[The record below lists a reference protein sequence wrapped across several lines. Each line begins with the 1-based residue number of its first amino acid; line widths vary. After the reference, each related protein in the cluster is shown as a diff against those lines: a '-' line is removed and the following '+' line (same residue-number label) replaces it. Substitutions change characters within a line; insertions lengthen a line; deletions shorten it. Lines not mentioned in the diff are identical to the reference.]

1 MSRVLVVDDDSG
13 NRLILRSRLGD
24 RGHEVALAE
33 SGARGLVL
41 AHEQRF
47 DAFVVA
53 VRLAAGIDGFEV
65 CRRLR
70 AMPEAN
76 GVPVLLFADSLSGE
90 AQLRGHEA
98 GAEAVLVGAEVPTL
112 EPVLEA
118 LLRQA
123 RARRE
128 LEAQLRAVQE
138 QARRPAAREPNGHA
152 PARETDHGA
161 ARGAGASRPD
171 GILVV
176 DPEGTVRH
184 ADRGAAE
191 LLGSRIEGSHLGHLA
206 PAAGLEAFVR
216 DAHIEPRE
224 GFRFDLVPRR
234 GRAPRSL
241 SATVVPMVVHPGD
254 RDPSLKVLMLFD
266 AAKRRLAHET
276 ARAAEPRLLRQE
288 LGALIEAARE
298 TFRAQSLIG
307 ESEPMRRLR
316 ARVVAACQRSEPVL
330 VTGERGTG
338 KERVARTLHYGGS
351 STGAFV
357 PLRCSALSPESLE
370 LELFGVA
377 KGVDG
382 AASDRPGLFHLAQ
395 DGTLFLEEVG
405 DLPLEIQRRVLAF
418 LDSGVIQRHG
428 AVQGRRPERLDVRV
442 VASSVRPLTGAVEE
456 GRFLA
461 ELRAKLEAIV
471 IELPALSA
479 RLEDVPALARHA
491 VECYGALRQV
501 REVGED
507 VIEVLRRHRW
517 TGNVSELFDCLEQ
530 ACARAKDGRLEVA
543 DLPRAFH
550 ELGEGLPERSLTPQ
564 RRPSGPVEG
573 THVVAES
580 SEVELK
586 PREAR
591 PWDITDDD
599 PISLDVYEK
608 KVLLRALNETGQNRV
623 EAARLL
629 GVGKSTL
636 YRKLKRFGIE

>member
-13 NRLILRSRLGD
+13 NRLILRSRLTD

-47 DAFVVA
+47 DAFVVS
-53 VRLAAGIDGFEV
+53 VRLSAGIDGLEV

-70 AMPEAN
+70 SMPETN
-76 GVPVLLFADSLSGE
+76 GVPVILFADSLSGE
-90 AQLRGHEA
+90 SQLRGHEA
-98 GAEAVLVGAEVPTL
+98 GAEAVLLGGELPTL
-112 EPVLEA
+112 EPVLDH

-123 RARRE
+123 RVRRE
-128 LEAQLRAVQE
+128 LEAQLRALQE
-138 QARRPAAREPNGHA
+138 QARRAGPREHE
-152 PARETDHGA
+152 PAREVDGHGA
-161 ARGAGASRPD
+161 PRDGAALRPD
-171 GILVV
+171 GILIV
-176 DPEGTVRH
+176 DSEGTVRH

-191 LLGSRIEGSHLGHLA
+191 QLGSRIEGSHLGHLA

-298 TFRAQSLIG
+298 TFRAQALLG
-307 ESEPMRRLR
+307 ECEAMRRVR
-316 ARVVAACQRSEPVL
+316 ARVVEACQRSEPVL

-357 PLRCSALSPESLE
+357 PLRCSALSPENLE
-370 LELFGVA
+370 VELFGVA
-377 KGVDG
+377 KGAAG
-382 AASDRPGLFHLAQ
+382 ATVDRPGLFHLAQ
-395 DGTLFLEEVG
+395 DGTLYLEEVG
-405 DLPLEIQRRVLAF
+405 ELPLEIQRRLLAF
-418 LDSGVIQRHG
+418 LESGVITRHG
-428 AVQGRRPERLDVRV
+428 SVPGRRPERLDVRI
-442 VASSVRPLTGAVEE
+442 VASSIRPLAGPVEE
-456 GRFLA
+456 GRFLP
-461 ELRAKLEAIV
+461 ELRARLEAIV
-471 IELPALSA
+471 IDLPPLAA
-479 RLEDVPALARHA
+479 RLDDVPALARHA

-501 REVGED
+501 REVGDE

-530 ACARAKDGRLEVA
+530 ACARARDGRIEVA
-543 DLPRAFH
+543 DLPRSFH

-564 RRPSGPVEG
+564 RRPSAPVEG
-573 THVVAES
+573 THLVAEA
-580 SEVELK
+580 SEVELR

-591 PWDITDDD
+591 PWDISDDD

-608 KVLLRALNETGQNRV
+608 KVLLRALNETKQNRV